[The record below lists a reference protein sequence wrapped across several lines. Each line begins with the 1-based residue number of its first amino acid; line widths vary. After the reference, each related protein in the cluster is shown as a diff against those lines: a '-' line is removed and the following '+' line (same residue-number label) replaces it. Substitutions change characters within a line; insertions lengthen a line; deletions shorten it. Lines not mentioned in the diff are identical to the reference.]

1 MYKKLIENPLY
12 FQGVV
17 ITESEFEVNEL
28 SENDKLVLDNL
39 ISQGFVEALETKAK
53 EETEPKKTTKK

>member
-12 FQGVV
+12 FQGIV

-39 ISQGFVEALETKAK
+39 ISQGFVEALETKVK
-53 EETEPKKTTKK
+53 EKTEPKKTTKK

>member
-28 SENDKLVLDNL
+28 SENDKLILDNL
-39 ISQGFVEALETKAK
+39 ISQGFVEDLETS
-53 EETEPKKTTKK
+53 TKKTTKK